1 VGQTPGDI
9 ERTFG
14 RTLGESSKAKYR
26 AGKSRPVNQVR
37 EPNMSVAAVS
47 EIDEVRIVDEIVE
60 RARVAQRNFEATG
73 SQQRYDEAALAAAWA
88 LMEPSR
94 NEELAT
100 MAVEMTGLGNVKD
113 KITKNHRKTLGVL
126 RDIQHSK
133 TYGIIRQIPETG
145 ITEIARPV
153 GVVGAVVPS
162 TNPVAT
168 PTNNAINSLKCGN
181 AIILSPSP
189 KGAAVCEK
197 LVGYIHAEFDK
208 IKLNRDL
215 VQMIPTP
222 VSKGKAQRLMETV
235 DILVVTGSQN
245 NVHRAY
251 SSGTPAIG
259 VGAGNVTVII
269 DETADLGDAAQKI
282 TASKTFDNATSCS
295 SENVLIVVDAVRDA
309 FLAELHKAG
318 GRMLDAPNAKKM
330 KSALFQNGG
339 LNRHIIARDIDQVID
354 VAEIEVKDSASAKFL
369 LLEGQGIGPDY
380 PESGEKLS
388 LVTTLYHAKDFAEA
402 KQIAHQVLS
411 HQGAGHSVGI
421 HTKDDKRAM
430 ALGMEIPTCR
440 VIVNQAHCFATGG
453 SFDNGM
459 PFSLS
464 MGCGTWGGNSI
475 DDNFNHTHLMNITK
489 IVRTIA
495 PNEPR
500 VEDIFNTYWDKV
512 GK

>member
-1 VGQTPGDI
+1 
-9 ERTFG
+9 
-14 RTLGESSKAKYR
+14 
-26 AGKSRPVNQVR
+26 
-37 EPNMSVAAVS
+37 MSVAALS
-47 EIDEVRIVDEIVE
+47 EIDEIQLVNDLVE
-60 RARVAQRNFEATG
+60 RARVAQKEFEANG
-73 SQQRYDEAALAAAWA
+73 SQERYDMAALAAAWA
-88 LMEPSR
+88 LMDPAR

-113 KITKNHRKTLGVL
+113 KIIKNHRKTLGVL
-126 RDIQHSK
+126 RDIKHSR
-133 TYGIIRQIPETG
+133 THGILSEDAATG

-168 PTNNAINSLKCGN
+168 PTNNVVNALKCGN

-189 KGAAVCEK
+189 KGVAVCEK
-197 LVGYIHAEFDK
+197 LLSYMHAEFDK
-208 IKLNRDL
+208 IGLDRDL
-215 VQMIPTP
+215 VQMIPAP
-222 VSKGKAQRLMETV
+222 VSKVKAQRLMEAV

-269 DETADLGDAAQKI
+269 DETANLADAAHKI
-282 TASKTFDNATSCS
+282 TASKTFDNSTSCS
-295 SENVLIVVDAVRDA
+295 SENVLVVVDAVRDA
-309 FLAELHKAG
+309 FMSELHKAG
-318 GRMLDAPNAKKM
+318 GRMLDKANSEKLKT
-330 KSALFQNGG
+330 ALFQDGG

-354 VAEIEVKDSASAKFL
+354 VAKLDVADADTAKFL
-369 LLEGQGIGPDY
+369 LIEGEGIGSDY

-388 LVTTLYHAKDFAEA
+388 LVTTVYAATDFEDAKRVAT
-402 KQIAHQVLS
+402 QVLN

-421 HTKDDKRAM
+421 HTSNDSRAIG
-430 ALGMEIPTCR
+430 LGQDIPTCR

-475 DDNFNHTHLMNITK
+475 DDNFNHKHLMNITK
-489 IVRTIA
+489 VVRTI
-495 PNEPR
+495 PVNEPT
-500 VEDIFNTYWDKV
+500 VEDIFSDYWETA